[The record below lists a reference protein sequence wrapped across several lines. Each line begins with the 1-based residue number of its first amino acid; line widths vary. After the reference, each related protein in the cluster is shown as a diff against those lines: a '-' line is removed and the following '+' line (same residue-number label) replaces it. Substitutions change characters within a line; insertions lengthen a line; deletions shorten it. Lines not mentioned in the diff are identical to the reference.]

1 VLGASPNRNRSRT
14 NGTAIGKAA
23 VAAAVRT
30 ASVLLAF
37 KGRLRID
44 ELSCRRAHFADF
56 IFVRTMSTETN
67 SDFIKIGSLFSRTG
81 VTAFV
86 ERTLSNAVSL
96 AVSEVN
102 SAGGIGGRHLVLE
115 EADPKGDLKLFEA
128 ETLRLLE
135 SGVSNFFGCYLSSTR
150 KVTLPIIAQHQKL
163 LFYPTF
169 YEGFEFS
176 PNCIYSGAV
185 PNQNTFWLADYL
197 LDSYEKKYLLV
208 GSNYVFPYET
218 NRVMRDLV
226 ANRGGDVVDEIYIPL
241 NPSPEEIARVIEK
254 IKAALPIVV
263 FSTLVGQG
271 AVSFYKAY
279 HEAGIDPKTS
289 PIASLI
295 TGEAEVEQIGA
306 RASAGHVTAAPY
318 FSSIDTPQ
326 NLKFVAHYR
335 DRYGKQSPICAAAEA
350 AYLQVHL
357 FAEAAKRAGAVD
369 RESILRVLPTFSF
382 EAPQGVVRVSRENHH
397 THLWP
402 KVAIVDANGEFRI
415 VRESFEPVPPDPY
428 LKGFD
433 PGNSQND
440 EKSF

>member
-1 VLGASPNRNRSRT
+1 M
-14 NGTAIGKAA
+14 GTTFDKN
-23 VAAAVRT
+23 
-30 ASVLLAF
+30 
-37 KGRLRID
+37 
-44 ELSCRRAHFADF
+44 
-56 IFVRTMSTETN
+56 MQTENHSN
-67 SDFIKIGSLFSRTG
+67 SIKIGSLFSKSG

-86 ERTLSNAVSL
+86 EKTLNNAVRM
-96 AVSEVN
+96 AVCEIN
-102 SAGGIGGRHLVLE
+102 TGGGINGRKLVLH
-115 EADPKGDLKLFEA
+115 EADPKGDLKLFQS
-128 ETLRLLE
+128 ETQRLIDE
-135 SGVSNFFGCYLSSTR
+135 GVSNFFGCYLSSTR
-150 KVTLPIIAQHQKL
+150 KVTLPVIAQNQKL

-197 LDSYEKKYLLV
+197 LENYEKKYLLV

-218 NRVMRDLV
+218 NRAMRDLV

-241 NPSPEEIARVIEK
+241 DPSSEEIARVIEK

-271 AVSFYKAY
+271 GVAFYKAY
-279 HEAGIDPKTS
+279 HDAGIDPKTS

-295 TGEAEVEQIGA
+295 TGEAEVQQIGVQ
-306 RASAGHVTAAPY
+306 ASVGHVTAAPY
-318 FSSIDTPQ
+318 FSSIESSQ
-326 NLKFVAHYR
+326 NVKFVAHYR
-335 DRYGKQSPICAAAEA
+335 AKYGKDSPICAAAEA

-357 FAEAAKRAGAVD
+357 FAEAAKKAGAVD

-382 EAPQGVVRVSRENHH
+382 EAPQGVVRVSRESHH

-402 KVAIVDANGEFRI
+402 KVAIVDANGEFKI
-415 VRESFEPVPPDPY
+415 VREAFEPVPPDPY
-428 LKGFD
+428 LKDFD

-440 EKSF
+440 DKSF

>member
-1 VLGASPNRNRSRT
+1 
-14 NGTAIGKAA
+14 
-23 VAAAVRT
+23 
-30 ASVLLAF
+30 
-37 KGRLRID
+37 
-44 ELSCRRAHFADF
+44 
-56 IFVRTMSTETN
+56 MSTHKNPN
-67 SDFIKIGSLFSRTG
+67 SIKIGSLFSKSG

-86 ERTLSNAVSL
+86 EKTLSNAVSL

-102 SAGGIGGRHLVLE
+102 ANGGIHSRHLVLE
-115 EADPKGDLKLFEA
+115 EADPKGDLKLFQS
-128 ETLRLLE
+128 ETQRLLD

-176 PNCIYSGAV
+176 SNCIYSGAV

-197 LDSYEKKYLLV
+197 LDNYERKFLLV

-226 ANRGGDVVDEIYIPL
+226 ANRDGDVVDEIYIPL
-241 NPSPEEIARVIEK
+241 NPSSEEIARVIEK
-254 IKAALPIVV
+254 VKAALPIVV

-271 AVSFYKAY
+271 AVAFYKAY
-279 HEAGIDPKTS
+279 KEAGIDPKTS

-295 TGEAEVEQIGA
+295 TGEAEVQQIGIE
-306 RASAGHVTAAPY
+306 ASVGHVTAAPY
-318 FSSIDTPQ
+318 FSSIKSPQ
-326 NLKFVAHYR
+326 NSKFVAHYR
-335 DRYGKQSPICAAAEA
+335 EMFGNDSPVSAVAEA

-357 FAEAAKRAGAVD
+357 FAEAARRAGAVD

-402 KVAIVDANGEFRI
+402 KVAIVDANGEFKI
-415 VRESFEPVPPDPY
+415 VREAFEPVPPDPY
-428 LKGFD
+428 LKDFD
-433 PGNSQND
+433 PLNSQND
-440 EKSF
+440 DKSF